1 LWPVRDDASGSRGS
15 RNALVKERFTLKA
28 KLNPWRHCRA
38 ISPSGQA
45 AVASLCLVALACSSA
60 AMAQGFHHPFAV
72 GADEGAVGRVSGLTA
87 WIIGQESTFSRMLS
101 GALRAVKASDAAFFG
116 LAGLSFAYGVFHAAG
131 PGHGKAV
138 ITSYM
143 VSNERALRRGLV
155 ISLLAAILQGLVAI
169 ALVGSAAGL
178 FRTTAQHM
186 NAAARDL
193 ELASYCGIVLLGAV
207 LLATK
212 GAALAGAVRQIWGA
226 PVMRVFAGSPP
237 QLAAFPQESQQI
249 FLADDGSAD
258 HVHGAGCGHC
268 HIPDPKQLGEGFSW
282 KSAAMTIGT
291 AGARPCSG
299 AILILVFALAQNMF
313 IAGIAAV
320 FAMALGTAVT
330 TGGLATMAVFAK
342 KMAVRFSGRGSARA
356 EIIGRLIEVGA
367 ALCVLLF
374 GLALLFAAWIGMR
387 TTA

>member
-1 LWPVRDDASGSRGS
+1 
-15 RNALVKERFTLKA
+15 
-28 KLNPWRHCRA
+28 
-38 ISPSGQA
+38 
-45 AVASLCLVALACSSA
+45 
-60 AMAQGFHHPFAV
+60 MAQGFHHPFAV
-72 GADEGAVGRVSGLTA
+72 GGDEGAVGRVSGLTA
-87 WIIGQESTFSRMLS
+87 WIIEQESTFSRMLD
-101 GALRAVKASDAAFFG
+101 GALRAAKQNGIAFFG
-116 LAGLSFAYGVFHAAG
+116 LVGLSFAYGVFHAAG

-143 VSNERALRRGLV
+143 VSNERALRRGLI

-169 ALVGSAAGL
+169 ALVGAAAGL
-178 FRTTAQHM
+178 FRATAQNM
-186 NAAARDL
+186 NAAARSL
-193 ELASYCGIVLLGAV
+193 ELASYCGIILLGAV

-212 GAALAGAVRQIWGA
+212 GAALAAAVRRTWA
-226 PVMRVFAGSPP
+226 VPVMPMFASASPRW
-237 QLAAFPQESQQI
+237 AAFRQQNPKM

-258 HVHGAGCGHC
+258 HVHGPGCGHF
-268 HIPDPKQLGEGFSW
+268 HAPDPRQLGESFSW

-299 AILILVFALAQNMF
+299 AILILVFALAQNIFMT
-313 IAGIAAV
+313 GIAAV
-320 FAMALGTAVT
+320 FAMALGTAIT

-374 GLALLFAAWIGMR
+374 GLALLFASFMGLSRMA
-387 TTA
+387 

>member
-1 LWPVRDDASGSRGS
+1 MTDCSTGPRTARLKEGL
-15 RNALVKERFTLKA
+15 ALRPRHD
-28 KLNPWRHCRA
+28 PWRYVGRA
-38 ISPSGQA
+38 A
-45 AVASLCLVALACSSA
+45 TRVFLCLVLLACSSA
-60 AMAQGFHHPFAV
+60 VMAQALHHPFAV

-87 WIIGQESTFSRMLS
+87 SIIEQESTFSRMLS
-101 GALRAVKASDAAFFG
+101 GALRAAKVNGTAFFL

-143 VSNERALRRGLV
+143 VSNERALRRGLI

-169 ALVGSAAGL
+169 ALVGLAAGL
-178 FRTTAQHM
+178 FRFTAQRM
-186 NAAARDL
+186 NAAAWDL
-193 ELASYCGIVLLGAV
+193 ELAAYCGIVLLGVV

-212 GAALAGAVRQIWGA
+212 GAALAGALRQIWTV
-226 PVMRVFAGSPP
+226 PVLRVFASSPQP
-237 QLAAFPQESQQI
+237 LAAFPQQSQKI
-249 FLADDGSAD
+249 FLADDGSND
-258 HVHGAGCGHC
+258 HVHGADCGHC
-268 HIPDPKQLGEGFSW
+268 HIPDPKQLGASFSW
-282 KSAAMTIGT
+282 KSAAATIAT

-299 AILILVFALAQNMF
+299 AILILVFALAQSMF
-313 IAGIAAV
+313 MAGIAAV

-342 KMAVRFSGRGSARA
+342 KMAVRFSGRGSIRA

-374 GLALLFAAWIGMR
+374 GLALLLASWAGMSA
-387 TTA
+387 TA